1 MATIT
6 QLPAA
11 LTFNAVAGNPAHLL
25 FNLTITDSA
34 HQTVP
39 WSDVTGYQMD
49 ITDQYGAS
57 VAGVTPVLTS
67 PSDYQVSAVW
77 TVEQTIRIS
86 ETLQPRMAFSIFIDH
101 DGPYALCAGQIT
113 MTPPEY
119 PSNG

>member
-1 MATIT
+1 
-6 QLPAA
+6 
-11 LTFNAVAGNPAHLL
+11 
-25 FNLTITDSA
+25 
-34 HQTVP
+34 
-39 WSDVTGYQMD
+39 MD

-57 VAGVTPVLTS
+57 VAGVAPVLTS
-67 PSDYQVSAVW
+67 PGAYQVSAVW

-86 ETLQPRMAFSIFIDH
+86 ETLQPRMAFSIFIDD